1 MSDPFRYRVVDEPRP
16 SPLAR
21 IALPPML
28 VFLAATFF
36 QPWGFLLIVFNAV
49 ALNGP
54 FRNREILL
62 ALAPFPIYFGG
73 RALLGALVVAQ
84 AVTVAQADYWFV
96 AAIGIGFVSAAFA
109 YVSQE
114 RTFQL
119 RRYLEQLRGYS
130 A

>member
-1 MSDPFRYRVVDEPRP
+1 MSDPFRYRVIDEPRP

-36 QPWGFLLIVFNAV
+36 QPWGFLLIVFNAI
-49 ALNGP
+49 ALNGTH
-54 FRNREILL
+54 RNREILL
-62 ALAPFPIYFGG
+62 ALAPFPIHF
-73 RALLGALVVAQ
+73 GALEALDRVVASGALTVPQ
-84 AVTVAQADYWFV
+84 AQYGFV